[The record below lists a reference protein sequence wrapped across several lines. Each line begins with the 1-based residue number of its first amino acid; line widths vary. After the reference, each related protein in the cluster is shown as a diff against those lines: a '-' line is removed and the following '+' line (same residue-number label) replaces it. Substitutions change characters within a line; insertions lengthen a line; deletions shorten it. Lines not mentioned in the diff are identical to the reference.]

1 MSTFEKFALGMV
13 IGPLIFPF
21 VLRAYVWLLD
31 NI

>member
-13 IGPLIFPF
+13 IGPL
-21 VLRAYVWLLD
+21 VLPLAVRVYAWLLK